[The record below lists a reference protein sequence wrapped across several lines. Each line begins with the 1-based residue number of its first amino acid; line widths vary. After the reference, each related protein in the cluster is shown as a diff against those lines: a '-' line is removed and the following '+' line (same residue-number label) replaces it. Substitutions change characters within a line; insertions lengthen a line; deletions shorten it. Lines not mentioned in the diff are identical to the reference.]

1 MMTRS
6 RSRKLK
12 RTGFALASV
21 PLAATM
27 LVSAPVVVAQDEGGA
42 ATLEEIIVTATK
54 RAENLQDVPASI
66 VAIGTEQLEQLHVQD
81 FTDYVKMLP
90 SVSYEN
96 LGPGFA
102 RVYMRGV
109 VSGDNGNHSG
119 PLPSV
124 GMYLDEQPITTITGA
139 LDLHI
144 YDIARVEALAGPQ
157 GTLYGASSEAGTVRI
172 ITNKP
177 DTSGFK
183 AGYSLE
189 GNTMSHGGMGGVAE
203 AFVNMPLGSR
213 AAVRLVGWVEH
224 DGGYIDNVYGTRTYV
239 CPAGVSVCDDA
250 AAAGNPVPPITINNA
265 AVAKNDY
272 NPVDVVGGR
281 AALKVELNDSW
292 TVTPGVIYQRT
303 DTKGL
308 FAFDPNVGDLA
319 VTHFFPEKST
329 DAFTQASLTIE
340 GRIANLDLVY
350 AGALLNR
357 NDEVLS
363 DYTDYSFFYDQCCGY
378 GVYAFDNNGNYI
390 APSQH
395 IIGKDHYTKQSHE
408 LRVST
413 SKDNRVRFVGG
424 LFMQRQL
431 HGIEQRY
438 MIDGLTS
445 DYWVTGWPDT
455 LWLTEQERI
464 DRDYAAFGE
473 LTFDVTDKLTATGG
487 LRYFKA
493 KNSIK
498 GFFGFSQGFS
508 SGTGEAACFDPP
520 DPTPGGG
527 LNGGPCNNLDQ
538 SVDQTGSTPKV
549 NLTYHIDNDRM
560 VYATYSK
567 GFRPGGINRRGD
579 FPPYKPDY
587 LTNYEAGWKTSWA
600 DNRLRFNGAVFFESW
615 KDFQFSYLGA
625 NGLTNITNAG
635 KAEITGLEAS
645 IEWAVTR
652 DLMVYGGLTVLDPK
666 LAEPFCKDITLTAD
680 ECATSAPDLY
690 APKGTVLPV
699 TPKFKGNVTARYLY
713 PVGSFDGNLQGTYV
727 YQGSSRSALLPS
739 ESAILGEQGAFGTLD
754 LSAGLARGGFSY
766 ELYITNV
773 FDERA
778 AVGRYA
784 ECDSSV
790 CGAQS
795 YFVPNE
801 PRMIGLRLS
810 QSF

>member
-21 PLAATM
+21 PFAATM
-27 LVSAPVVVAQDEGGA
+27 LVSAPVVMAQEDSGA

-54 RAENLQDVPASI
+54 RAENLQDVPESI
-66 VAIGTEQLEQLHVQD
+66 VALGTEQLEQLHVQD
-81 FTDYVKMLP
+81 FNDYVKLLP
-90 SVSYEN
+90 SVSYESF
-96 LGPGFA
+96 GPGFS
-102 RVYMRGV
+102 RVFMRGV

-144 YDIARVEALAGPQ
+144 YDIERVEALAGPQ

-177 DTSGFK
+177 DPSGFK

-189 GNTMSHGGMGGVAE
+189 GNAIAHGGLGGVAE
-203 AFVNMPLGSR
+203 TFVNIPVGSR
-213 AAVRLVGWVEH
+213 AAVRLVGWLER
-224 DGGYIDNVYGTRTYV
+224 DAGYIDNVYGTRTY
-239 CPAGVSVCDDA
+239 PTSG
-250 AAAGNPVPPITINNA
+250 ITIDNA
-265 AVAKNDY
+265 ALAKKDY
-272 NPVDVVGGR
+272 NPVDVIGGR
-281 AALKVELNDSW
+281 AALRVDLNDSW
-292 TVTPGVIYQRT
+292 TVTPAVIYQKE
-303 DTKGL
+303 DTKGI
-308 FAFDPNVGDLA
+308 FAFDPNVGDLE

-357 NDEVLS
+357 NDQTYN

-378 GVYAFDNNGNYI
+378 GAYAFDNDGNLI
-390 APSQH
+390 SPSQH

-413 SKDNRVRFVGG
+413 SKDNRLRFVGG

-455 LWLTEQERI
+455 LWLTEQERV
-464 DRDYAAFGE
+464 DRDYAAYGE
-473 LTFDVTDKLTATGG
+473 LTFDVTHSLTFTGG
-487 LRYFKA
+487 IRFFKA
-493 KNSIK
+493 KNSLK
-498 GFFGFSQGFS
+498 GFFGFSENFS
-508 SGTGEAACFDPP
+508 SRTGEAVCFDPP

-527 LNGGPCNNLDQ
+527 LNGAPCNNLDKT
-538 SVDQTGSTPKV
+538 VDQTGSTPKLNV
-549 NLTYHIDNDRM
+549 TYHIDDDRM
-560 VYATYSK
+560 VYATFSK

-579 FPPYKPDY
+579 FPPYKPDF
-587 LTNYEAGWKTSWA
+587 LTNYEVGWKTSWA
-600 DNRLRFNGAVFFESW
+600 GNRLRFNGAVFDEEW
-615 KDFQFSYLGA
+615 KNFQFSYLGA

-635 KAEITGLEAS
+635 AARIRGLETS
-645 IEWAVTR
+645 LQWAATR
-652 DLMVYGGLTVLDPK
+652 DLMVSAALTVLDPK
-666 LAEPFCKDITLTAD
+666 LNQAFCLDITMSLD
-680 ECATSAPDLY
+680 ECAATAPDLY
-690 APKGTVLPV
+690 AGKGTVLPV
-699 TPKFKGNVTARYLY
+699 TPKVKGNLTARYVFPL
-713 PVGSFDGNLQGTYV
+713 GSFEGNLQGTYV
-727 YQGSSRSALLPS
+727 YQGSGRSALLPS
-739 ESAILGEQGAFGTLD
+739 ESAILGKQDAFGTLD
-754 LSAGLARGGFSY
+754 LSAGLERGAFSY
-766 ELYITNV
+766 EVFVTNV

-784 ECDSSV
+784 ECATAV

-801 PRMIGLRLS
+801 PRLIGLRLS
-810 QSF
+810 QKF